1 MLSEKKER
9 AENVYTRLTPWYHIA
24 SCYKVLLCGV
34 LQNEKLSKAYSPD
47 DACKS
52 SRACDYLVFSSRSQ
66 VVNQSLLLSVLV
78 FLPHA
83 QHIYPAHISQKSCFH
98 RRRMC
103 RFAFSPLLPVFILC
117 LNAFQKPPATR
128 LAKMVTKAFLLK
140 LHGDCLST

>member
-24 SCYKVLLCGV
+24 SCYRVLLCGV

-66 VVNQSLLLSVLV
+66 VVSVLSSLLLSRVSVFAVICSCLLATCTAYISGTHITEQQSHVVVLPQKKNV
-78 FLPHA
+78 PLCFLTLA
-83 QHIYPAHISQKSCFH
+83 ACFH
-98 RRRMC
+98 LV
-103 RFAFSPLLPVFILC
+103 S
-117 LNAFQKPPATR
+117 
-128 LAKMVTKAFLLK
+128 
-140 LHGDCLST
+140 

>member
-1 MLSEKKER
+1 MFDTLVCVLILDVS
-9 AENVYTRLTPWYHIA
+9 TTSIPFSMQHICPLA
-24 SCYKVLLCGV
+24 LESK
-34 LQNEKLSKAYSPD
+34 NEKLSKAYSPD